1 MGTTDLFVELIVI
14 GIGGATWLLLLIFSA
29 FGYDWVP
36 LDQMFSLAALIPFLS
51 IVYVLGIVVD
61 RLADTAFGKL
71 WDSSLR
77 EKVYAKEDEYL
88 NDKRLIYI
96 HPGRL
101 GDLLEYGRSR
111 LRICRGWTLNALL
124 TLVSLDIFVWT
135 RVTDASWRLKLTI
148 FGSLALALFALGNWF
163 SWRQLSLASYHKIK
177 RQSTFL
183 RAVQSADS
191 APQIEH

>member
-14 GIGGATWLLLLIFSA
+14 GIGGAIWLLLLIFSA

-36 LDQMFSLAALIPFLS
+36 LEDMFSLAALIPFLS
-51 IVYVLGIVVD
+51 VVYMLGIVVD
-61 RLADTAFGKL
+61 RLADAAFGKL
-71 WDSSLR
+71 WDAPLR
-77 EKVYAKEDEYL
+77 RRVYAQEDEYL
-88 NDKRLIYI
+88 DDKRLIYI

-124 TLVSLDIFVWT
+124 ILISMDIFVWT
-135 RVTDASWRLKLTI
+135 RLTGDSLRLKLTL

-163 SWRQLSLASYHKIK
+163 SWRQLSLANYHKIK
-177 RQSTFL
+177 RQSAFL
-183 RAVQSADS
+183 RAVHSVGS
-191 APQIEH
+191 APQDTP